1 MWKVASDFRVWLQ
14 FFTFDFKVNFPTA
27 KITSLISHAKSFTL
41 ASARDH
47 RTINNFKMS
56 KKERKL
62 QKDKKNDQNSPSMG
76 KVFILLR
83 LTAKFLAIFPHW
95 LCCVVVGCQVGG
107 WEDKNVFILP
117 PKDGKATKQLKA
129 IMRVVFLRCRRRR
142 RDISRVFW
150 RKLLL
155 FCDAVENIL
164 LEYGDGGLEIDLS
177 LILGGFWSL
186 SDHQKWRFFKLFLST
201 WKSPQIYS
209 FLCIQ
214 LVIT

>member
-56 KKERKL
+56 MKERKL

-129 IMRVVFLRCRRRR
+129 IMRVVFLWCRRRR
-142 RDISRVFW
+142 RDISRGVLKEIAFVLW
-150 RKLLL
+150 
-155 FCDAVENIL
+155 CGW
-164 LEYGDGGLEIDLS
+164 EYFIRIWWWGVRN
-177 LILGGFWSL
+177 W
-186 SDHQKWRFFKLFLST
+186 FKFNPG
-201 WKSPQIYS
+201 WVRWI
-209 FLCIQ
+209 FEA
-214 LVIT
+214 